1 MLKNLTIKNGISIG
15 GNIVH
20 SNTEARGYVK
30 FYHTLRDSI
39 DTPREVLFIL
49 YVSELSNYARARK
62 KSIEFYMRNEDLYRA
77 CMINEGSNKTLLKL
91 KKKFKDNGLIIESRM
106 KKPEGNSNAYMFYI
120 LNDYMYNAILNP
132 DLPLDSIKAFCDA
145 ILKDVLTQETRD
157 KMYQYAVD
165 YRAFK
170 AKQGGCKN
178 YIITDDVKITQ
189 GYIYNKTKDFLN
201 NSLTENSLKKLNKTN
216 TYSGAIFSK
225 SLDRNASVAV
235 CDKKDSP
242 SLDSL
247 IDNINKLNDTDKQKL
262 IEALGLQAKQEA
274 TMEKPTSTNKPTPE
288 VNRDDI
294 NAPAQKNQPA
304 HSNQKSILSPLE
316 SKITAKNTKGN
327 TSSAVELLNGFKSDF
342 EAFWKIYPRKV
353 GKQEALKAYIKAR
366 NGYRTN
372 IGDFKGVDKDV
383 LFNALKR
390 FVDSI
395 DEKTEMRFIPHL
407 TTWLNQRRYE
417 DYEEAKQVVRDNDPN
432 KCYSYDGLPERA
444 KEIMKQSPILDANM
458 RFLLQKNGFL
468 QKSFMEFVFPNFKRW
483 MDRDIQNGKPVNIYY
498 MLGNEEHDEF
508 DKFLAENGILKENL
522 SHW

>member
-1 MLKNLTIKNGISIG
+1 MLNNFIIKNDISIG

-39 DTPREVLFIL
+39 DNPREVLFVL
-49 YVSELSNYARARK
+49 YVSELSNYARVRK
-62 KSIEFYMRNEDLYRA
+62 NSIEFYMRNEDLYRV
-77 CMINEGSNKTLLKL
+77 CMINEGSNKTLLGL
-91 KKKFKDNGLIIESRM
+91 KKKFKDNGLIIESGL
-106 KKPEGNSNAYMFYI
+106 KKVNGNNNPYMFYV
-120 LNDYMYNAILNP
+120 LNDYMFNAILNP
-132 DLPLDSIKAFCDA
+132 DLPLDSIKAFCDV

-165 YRAFK
+165 FRASK
-170 AKQGGCKN
+170 TKTDPCKN
-178 YIITDDVKITQ
+178 YTIANDVKNTQ
-189 GYIYNKTKDFLN
+189 DYIYNKTKDFLN

-225 SLDRNASVAV
+225 SLDRSASTAV
-235 CDKKDSP
+235 CDKKDSL

-262 IEALGLQAKQEA
+262 IKALGLQAKQET
-274 TMEKPTSTNKPTPE
+274 TMERPTSTNKSTLE
-288 VNRDDI
+288 VSQDDI
-294 NAPAQKNQPA
+294 NAPAQKNQHE
-304 HSNQKSILSPLE
+304 HSNQKSILSHLK

-390 FVDSI
+390 FVESI
-395 DEKTEMRFIPHL
+395 DKKTEMRFIPHL

-417 DYEEAKQVVRDNDPN
+417 DCEEVKQKEFNSGELIVD
-432 KCYSYDGLPERA
+432 YDKLPDSV
-444 KEIMKQSPILDANM
+444 KKIMQESPILDLNA
-458 RFLLQKNGFL
+458 RFLLQNGGIKK
-468 QKSFMEFVFPNFKRW
+468 KSIEFMFSTCKHWIESAIKRG
-483 MDRDIQNGKPVNIYY
+483 NKPNIYIY
-498 MLGNEEHDEF
+498 LDKGQEEAF

-522 SHW
+522 SH